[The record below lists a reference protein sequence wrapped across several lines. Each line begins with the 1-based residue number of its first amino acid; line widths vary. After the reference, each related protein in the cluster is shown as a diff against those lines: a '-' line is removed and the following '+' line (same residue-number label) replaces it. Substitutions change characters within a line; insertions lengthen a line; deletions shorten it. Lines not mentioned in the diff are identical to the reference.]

1 MRMSQTMN
9 RMRIGALAFAAAL
22 ATLAAPMALAQQY
35 PTKPIRMVVAF
46 PPGGS
51 TDLAARALG
60 EKLATALGQQV
71 VIDNKPGASGNIG
84 AEFVARSA
92 PDGHTLLMAATSFAT
107 APAFFPKL
115 GWDPV
120 KDFAPVSLVATVPI
134 IVVVNPSLP
143 VYNTRDLI
151 AYSRAHPGKLNLAS
165 PGAATLTRLSGEMF
179 KQAAGVD
186 WVTVHYKGG
195 PPAVA
200 DLLGGQS
207 HVMFANI
214 SDVITMVKAGRL
226 RALAV
231 TTSRRSAVAPEL
243 PTLAESALPGFDA
256 STWQAGLAP
265 AGTPREVV
273 QRLNAEIVKA
283 MAVPEM
289 KEKFL
294 SFGTD
299 AATSSP
305 EDLNRFLVSEVAK
318 ITRIAKDVGAKID

>member
-1 MRMSQTMN
+1 MKMLKSGSM
-9 RMRIGALAFAAAL
+9 AFAAAF
-22 ATLAAPMALAQQY
+22 AIVAAPFVLAQAY
-35 PTKPIRMVVAF
+35 PSKPIRMVVAF

-60 EKLATALGQQV
+60 EKLATALGQPV

-84 AEFVARSA
+84 AEFVAKSA
-92 PDGHTLLMAATSFAT
+92 PDGHTLLMAATSFVT
-107 APAFFPKL
+107 APAFFPNL
-115 GWDPV
+115 GWHPS
-120 KDFAPVSLVATVPI
+120 KDFAPISLVATVPI
-134 IVVVNPSLP
+134 IVVVHPSLP
-143 VYNTRDLI
+143 VHNPRDLI
-151 AYSRAHPGKLNLAS
+151 AYSKANPGKLNLAS

-214 SDVITMVKAGRL
+214 SDVITQVKAGRL

-231 TTSRRSAVAPEL
+231 TGSSRSAIAPEL
-243 PTLAESALPGFDA
+243 PTMAESALPGFEI
-256 STWQAGLAP
+256 STWQAVLAP
-265 AGTPREVV
+265 AGTPREIV
-273 QRLNAEIVKA
+273 QRLNTEIVRS
-283 MAVPEM
+283 MAAPEM
-289 KEKFL
+289 KVKFL

-299 AATSSP
+299 AATGTP
-305 EDLNRFLVSEVAK
+305 EALGLFIVSEVAK
-318 ITRIAKDVGAKID
+318 IGKIAKDVGAKID

>member
-1 MRMSQTMN
+1 MKN
-9 RMRIGALAFAAAL
+9 LAVVL
-22 ATLAAPMALAQQY
+22 LLAAGSALAQGF
-35 PTKPIRMVVAF
+35 PAKPIHMVVAF

-60 EKLATALGQQV
+60 EKLAAAFGQPV

-84 AEFVARSA
+84 AEAVAKSA

-107 APAFFPKL
+107 APAFFQKL

-120 KDFAPVSLVATVPI
+120 RDFAPVSLVATVPI
-134 IVVVNPSLP
+134 IVVVNPSVP
-143 VYNTRDLI
+143 AKSTRELI
-151 AYSRAHPGKLNLAS
+151 AYSKANPGKLNLAS

-207 HVMFANI
+207 QVMFANI

-226 RALAV
+226 RAIAV
-231 TTSRRSAVAPEL
+231 TTARRSAVAPEL
-243 PTLAESALPGFDA
+243 PTLSESGLPGFDA
-256 STWQAGLAP
+256 STWQAVFAP
-265 AGTPREVV
+265 AGTPRQIV

-283 MAVPEM
+283 MAAPEM
-289 KEKFL
+289 KDKFL
-294 SFGTD
+294 TFGTD
-299 AATSSP
+299 AATSTP
-305 EDLNRFLVSEVAK
+305 EELGRYLASEVAK
-318 ITRIAKDVGAKID
+318 ITKIARDVGATLD

>member
-1 MRMSQTMN
+1 MN
-9 RMRIGALAFAAAL
+9 LLKNCLAVIATVAAQV
-22 ATLAAPMALAQQY
+22 ALAQGY
-35 PTKPIRMVVAF
+35 PTKPIHMVVAF

-60 EKLATALGQQV
+60 EKLAAVLGQPV
-71 VIDNKPGASGNIG
+71 IIDNKPGASGNIG
-84 AEFVARSA
+84 AEAVAKSV

-107 APAFFPKL
+107 APAFFQKL
-115 GWDPV
+115 SWDPV
-120 KDFAPVSLVATVPI
+120 RDFAPVSLVATVPI
-134 IVVVNPSLP
+134 IVVVNPTVP
-143 VYNTRDLI
+143 AKTTRELI
-151 AYSRAHPGKLNLAS
+151 AYSKANPGKLNLAS

-179 KQAAGVD
+179 KQVAGVD

-226 RALAV
+226 RAIAV
-231 TTSRRSAVAPEL
+231 TTAKRSAVAPEL
-243 PTLAESALPGFDA
+243 PTLAESGLPGFDA
-256 STWQAGLAP
+256 STWQAVFAP
-265 AGTPREVV
+265 VGTPREIV

-283 MAVPEM
+283 MAAPEM

-299 AATSSP
+299 AATDTP
-305 EDLNRFLVSEVAK
+305 EELGRYLASEVAK
-318 ITRIAKDVGAKID
+318 ITKIAKDVGATLD